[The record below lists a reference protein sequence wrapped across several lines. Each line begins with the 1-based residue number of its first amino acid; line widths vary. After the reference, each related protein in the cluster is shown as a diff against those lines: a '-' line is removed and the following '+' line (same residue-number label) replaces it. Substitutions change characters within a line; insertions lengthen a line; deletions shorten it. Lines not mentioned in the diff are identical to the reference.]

1 MAGCELWHPECIGLV
16 EKRSVPTHM
25 NRGYQNEY
33 IPNLVGI
40 QNGKE
45 VPSLV
50 STSDETRH
58 GALRRSVAN
67 AFTPTAVL
75 DYERWIDATI
85 EELIDVMSKKET
97 FDLSSMILWYT
108 MDAAGRFSFSEP
120 LRCLRAE
127 GDVDGSIQLVRDRFN
142 HWGWWSSTP
151 KVERLI
157 YRNPLAMRQ
166 KRAPSRMAGV
176 ALSKIKTRSGQLK
189 DEAGDTDLLQRFL
202 EASKVHSQLDAA
214 GIVGMLIST
223 ISGAGDTTATT
234 VTAIL

>member
-1 MAGCELWHPECIGLV
+1 M
-16 EKRSVPTHM
+16 
-25 NRGYQNEY
+25 
-33 IPNLVGI
+33 
-40 QNGKE
+40 
-45 VPSLV
+45 
-50 STSDETRH
+50 STSDETCH
-58 GALRRSVAN
+58 SALRRSVAN

-108 MDAAGRFSFSEP
+108 MDAAGRFSFGET
-120 LRCLRAE
+120 LGCLRAE

-142 HWGWWSSTP
+142 HWGWWSSIS
-151 KVERLI
+151 KLERLI

-176 ALSKIKTRSGQLK
+176 ALSKIKARSGQLK

-214 GIVGMLIST
+214 GVVGMLIST